1 MRELD
6 AIVHGMGGHKS
17 SSYHLAG
24 LGDLITTATSADSH
38 HHELGC
44 KLAREETQNISG
56 EGVHTL
62 EMVSKHQLFNTNE
75 YPLFQLIQE
84 VVACPENVSDRI
96 QDYLTR
102 VYG

>member
-1 MRELD
+1 MTKQHKVL
-6 AIVHGMGGHKS
+6 ILGYGKMGH
-17 SSYHLAG
+17 A
-24 LGDLITTATSADSH
+24 
-38 HHELGC
+38 
-44 KLAREETQNISG
+44 
-56 EGVHTL
+56 
-62 EMVSKHQLFNTNE
+62 ME